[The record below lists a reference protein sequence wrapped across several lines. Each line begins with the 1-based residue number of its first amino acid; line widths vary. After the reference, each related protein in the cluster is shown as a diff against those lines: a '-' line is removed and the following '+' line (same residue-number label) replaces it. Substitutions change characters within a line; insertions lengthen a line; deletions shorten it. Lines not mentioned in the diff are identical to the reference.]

1 MNRSW
6 DRTERGVDPEKVAEA
21 YHAFEQ
27 GETMEPLTAAAVSNQ
42 TIQESMRL
50 LLLLRAYQ
58 VGHMSL
64 MRLSAPRD
72 NATPRKCHIHEAAT
86 HS

>member
-1 MNRSW
+1 MWGFPWLGWCFVNSEASQVEASLLW
-6 DRTERGVDPEKVAEA
+6 DCTERGVDPEKVAEA

-27 GETMEPLTAAAVSNQ
+27 GGTMAPLTAAAVSNQ

-58 VGHMSL
+58 VGH
-64 MRLSAPRD
+64 LS
-72 NATPRKCHIHEAAT
+72 
-86 HS
+86 